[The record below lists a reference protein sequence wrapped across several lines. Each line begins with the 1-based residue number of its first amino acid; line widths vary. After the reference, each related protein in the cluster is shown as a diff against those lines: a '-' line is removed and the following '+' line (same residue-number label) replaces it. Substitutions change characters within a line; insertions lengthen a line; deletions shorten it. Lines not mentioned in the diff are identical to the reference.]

1 MSLSS
6 ITRGIQS
13 EPFRL
18 LIHGVEGCGKSTFAA
33 QAPNPIF
40 IQVEDGVGRI
50 DVPKFPLAESFGEV
64 IDDLNALLNEQHSYE
79 TVVIDSVDW
88 LEKLAVQKVLEMY
101 KGKASIADIDYGKGY
116 AMLIPLFEQI
126 IDMLNQLRRKKAMNV
141 VLISHSKMEKIEDPA
156 GGAYDQSSPRLDKRI
171 NGLIREWVDV
181 IGFATYAIIKTEE
194 KKGFGTR
201 TVAQSKKDADGN
213 DRILFLEST
222 PAIVAKS
229 RYTELPK
236 KMSLDGEAFF
246 TALWNIIHPS
256 N

>member
-1 MSLSS
+1 
-6 ITRGIQS
+6 
-13 EPFRL
+13 
-18 LIHGVEGCGKSTFAA
+18 
-33 QAPNPIF
+33 
-40 IQVEDGVGRI
+40 
-50 DVPKFPLAESFGEV
+50 
-64 IDDLNALLNEQHSYE
+64 
-79 TVVIDSVDW
+79 
-88 LEKLAVQKVLEMY
+88 MY
-101 KGKASIADIDYGKGY
+101 KGKASIADINYGKGY

-126 IDMLNQLRRKKAMNV
+126 IDILNQLRRRKAMNV